1 MQDTSQNT
9 KRILLAGNYGAGKS
23 SIHCVLFGDYPK
35 YVNFES
41 HQSLNYE
48 QYDTKFL
55 NDYSVR
61 IWELN
66 AYQMTEEQK
75 EAFLKDIVAVV
86 YVINVSSERLEEDL
100 KSLQLGLELLH
111 AKYAASLKVFVLI
124 HQCDRIEQDKR
135 VEAIEK
141 CKDEILQVEKNGG
154 FSIEKIFATSV
165 WDDTFYRAWSE
176 ISQGLTEKREIINDT
191 LKYLADTCCY
201 DEVVLFD
208 KKTFLILDCYEKE
221 VKDKIEKYEILGTII
236 KNFKITCKKGTDM
249 NSLLIS
255 NSKFTAYISVFTA
268 STYIMAI
275 TFDPK
280 TQPGAIELN
289 VKEAKKYYEKK
300 VGQVV

>member
-1 MQDTSQNT
+1 MYRT
-9 KRILLAGNYGAGKS
+9 
-23 SIHCVLFGDYPK
+23 
-35 YVNFES
+35 
-41 HQSLNYE
+41 
-48 QYDTKFL
+48 
-55 NDYSVR
+55 
-61 IWELN
+61 
-66 AYQMTEEQK
+66 TEEQR
-75 EAFLKDIVAVV
+75 EAFLKDTVAIV
-86 YVINVSSERLEEDL
+86 YVINVSSERLKEDL

-111 AKYAASLKVFVLI
+111 TKYASNLKVFVLI

-135 VEAIEK
+135 QKTIEK
-141 CKDEILQVEKNGG
+141 CKEEILQVEKNLG
-154 FSIEKIFATSV
+154 FAFEKIFATSI
-165 WDDTFYRAWSE
+165 WDDTLYRAWCE
-176 ISQGLTEKREIINDT
+176 ISQGLTEKREIIKDT

-208 KKTFLILDCYEKE
+208 KKTLLILDCYEKE
-221 VKDKIEKYEILGTII
+221 VKDQIEKYERLGTII
-236 KNFKITCKKGTDM
+236 KHFKITCKKGTDM

-289 VKEAKKYYEKK
+289 VKEARKYYEKK